1 VENRVSSSLFK
12 GENISV
18 SRLEILPIH
27 QLFEIFNRELVK
39 PPERSVVGAGEINV
53 GRLQQIG
60 REFTHPLELTVE
72 HDPLPTNPAHAEIP
86 QRISKGLSKR
96 IIDDLVLHRYES

>member
-1 VENRVSSSLFK
+1 MSSSLFK

-18 SRLEILPIH
+18 SRLAVLPLD

-72 HDPLPTNPAHAEIP
+72 HDPQPGNPAHAEIP

-96 IIDDLVLHRYES
+96 IIDELALHRYSG